1 MGTVIM
7 ALIPVSVGQAREG
20 YGTKYQFGLRQTCG
34 DGQGWAHQF
43 AFQAH
48 EAAVP
53 NTVPMCL
60 GFTSSGYRYIAKW
73 GEDAGGNGWSHLG
86 TVHVFPQ
93 KQPGTKPFT
102 VSHAEPMWRW
112 RINQGKEAEGQEWK
126 HDFVFWAYPLDGQS
140 GGGYG
145 GGNHGGHGGGNHGGH
160 GGGNHGGHGGGHHG
174 GHHEGG
180 NHSHHDGGHH
190 HGDNHQGGGYFHI
203 VSHLNGLYLGL
214 DRSNNLCMNVKSRD
228 DCLKWKWEGK
238 ILKSKTGLVLDIDV
252 NNQRPGAKVCGYN
265 EHGGANQHWRMD
277 KEHIISDHSGLVLD
291 ILNNDRNPGA
301 AVKAWTR
308 GHHSQNQLWKIEH

>member
-20 YGTKYQFGLRQTCG
+20 YGTKYQFGLKQTCG

-73 GEDAGGNGWSHLG
+73 GVDAGGNGWSHLG

-126 HDFVFWAYPLDGQS
+126 HDFVFWAYPLDGQ
-140 GGGYG
+140 YD
-145 GGNHGGHGGGNHGGH
+145 GGHGGGNHGGH

-180 NHSHHDGGHH
+180 NSTHNGGHH

-228 DCLKWKWEGK
+228 DC
-238 ILKSKTGLVLDIDV
+238 
-252 NNQRPGAKVCGYN
+252 
-265 EHGGANQHWRMD
+265 
-277 KEHIISDHSGLVLD
+277 
-291 ILNNDRNPGA
+291 
-301 AVKAWTR
+301 
-308 GHHSQNQLWKIEH
+308 

>member
-7 ALIPVSVGQAREG
+7 ALIPVSVGQAKEG

-34 DGQGWAHQF
+34 DGKGWAHQF

-60 GFTSSGYRYIAKW
+60 GFTSSGYRYIVKW
-73 GEDAGGNGWSHLG
+73 GVDAGGNGWSHLG

-140 GGGYG
+140 GRGGA
-145 GGNHGGHGGGNHGGH
+145 HGGGHH
-160 GGGNHGGHGGGHHG
+160 GGGHHGGGHHDGGHHGGGHHGGGHHEGGHHGGHGGGHQGNHG
-174 GHHEGG
+174 G
-180 NHSHHDGGHH
+180 GH
-190 HGDNHQGGGYFHI
+190 NGGGKHFHI

-214 DRSNNLCMNVKSRD
+214 DRSDNLCMNIKSRED
-228 DCLKWKWEGK
+228 SLKWRWDGK
-238 ILKSKTGLVLDIDV
+238 KLKNKTGLVLDIDV
-252 NNQRPGAKVCGYN
+252 NNQKPGAKVSGYN
-265 EHGGANQHWRMD
+265 EH
-277 KEHIISDHSGLVLD
+277 
-291 ILNNDRNPGA
+291 
-301 AVKAWTR
+301 
-308 GHHSQNQLWKIEH
+308 